1 MSIKMVIL
9 IPFYYCL
16 AETMKLTTKAQ
27 YGTRALLDLAIH
39 SAGMPVRLKDIAKRQ
54 QIPLPYLGHIITPLV
69 SAGIIRG
76 MRGSRGGVT
85 LARYPEEIRLSEI
98 VQLLDGSFAIV
109 ERADNMQNNNSFELH
124 VTQDVWH
131 ELNEVMNEFLDSIT
145 LLDLIE
151 RQKTKEQQEAA
162 LYSI

>member
-1 MSIKMVIL
+1 
-9 IPFYYCL
+9 
-16 AETMKLTTKAQ
+16 
-27 YGTRALLDLAIH
+27 
-39 SAGMPVRLKDIAKRQ
+39 MPVRLKDIAKRQ
-54 QIPLPYLGHIITPLV
+54 QIPLPYLAHIITPLV

-109 ERADNMQNNNSFELH
+109 ERADNMQNNNSFELY

-131 ELNEVMNEFLDSIT
+131 ELNEVMNEFLNSIT